1 MKSLKIPEQI
11 GLPSELLFESD
22 QRYAEALYWIVIAT
36 ITGFGIG
43 VLASLAE
50 GHPFV
55 AITLMV
61 GAGFLVF
68 SLRLIR
74 QKKIIP
80 AGYTIAIIVTGLF
93 TLLSHNGRGIRDIAN
108 IAFPSVLIIASLILN
123 KRQFWLLTGLTIVA
137 IGWLIFGAQMGIYE
151 PLPVEPGGW
160 EDFVMVSAILLVTA
174 FATRSIGE
182 IMHSSLQRVNQEL
195 KERKR
200 VQEQLDKNQIFL
212 RAIINNIPFDLWVCD
227 AEGRYIIQNA
237 ISYDLAGDL
246 TGKIVDD
253 LDFVHPENLAM
264 YKAKHKRVLS
274 GETVREEVQELV
286 KGEKRDLLSIQT
298 PVQDGRDF
306 LGFVG
311 MNIDITD
318 IRQTE
323 KALRKSEEKYRAL
336 VENTQDVVYTLDE
349 TGKIVFISPQ
359 ISRYGL
365 QSEAV
370 TSNMF
375 VDFIADEDRE
385 RISTGFRS
393 QKIGNRIDPTEF
405 RIIDSDGNLHWV
417 EATGK
422 LQYDSENQFVNEYGV
437 IRDISQR
444 KEAEAE
450 RETLIADLQAKNN
463 ELERFTYTVSHDLK
477 APLITISGFLSYL
490 EEDALKGN
498 IDQLKKDIQRIMEAT
513 SKMRRLLDEL
523 LELSR
528 IGRMMNPP
536 ENIPFEEIVQEALEN
551 VKGRLNE
558 SEIKV
563 EVGSDL
569 PLVHGDR
576 IRLVEVIQNLI
587 ENAAK
592 FMGEQPN
599 PKIQIGTNEERDK
612 LVFYVKDNGIGIDP
626 EHHELIFGL
635 FNKLDPSTEGTGIG
649 LATVRRI
656 VEVHGGKL
664 WVESDGKGKGTTF
677 YFTLS
682 TTTEKEDN

>member
-11 GLPSELLFESD
+11 GLPGELLFEGD

-55 AITLMV
+55 AITLV
-61 GAGFLVF
+61 AGAGFLVF

-246 TGKIVDD
+246 TGKTVDD

-393 QKIGNRIDPTEF
+393 QKIGNRIHPTEF

-635 FNKLDPSTEGTGIG
+635 FNKLDPNTEGTGIG

-656 VEVHGGKL
+656 IEVHGGKL

>member
-11 GLPSELLFESD
+11 GLPGELLFESD

-246 TGKIVDD
+246 TGKTVDD

-393 QKIGNRIDPTEF
+393 QKIGNRIHPTEF

-576 IRLVEVIQNLI
+576 VRLVEVIQNLI

-599 PKIQIGTNEERDK
+599 PKIQIGANEESDK

-635 FNKLDPSTEGTGIG
+635 FNKLDPNTEGTGIG
-649 LATVRRI
+649 LATVKRI
-656 VEVHGGKL
+656 IEVHGGKL